1 MGTLNICQLPDLV
14 LEDIALFLEPTDIV
28 NLSEASTCFQDLRRL
43 LPKYLPLEGEDFKK
57 YGPGDGCFEPE
68 TYFDGP
74 IMCQKIKSI
83 KLNFRWRDQG
93 YGNRKGQ
100 VWVQLIRN
108 GAVVAESR
116 KGDHLRFMRNIGGGG
131 GHHLTVEGF
140 KAVIE
145 L

>member
-1 MGTLNICQLPDLV
+1 MGSKPDKRKGNTARMKNTLNICQLPDLV

-83 KLNFRWRDQG
+83 KLNFRWKDQVRCHC
-93 YGNRKGQ
+93 NTK
-100 VWVQLIRN
+100 ITHSN
-108 GAVVAESR
+108 CPN
-116 KGDHLRFMRNIGGGG
+116 F
-131 GHHLTVEGF
+131 
-140 KAVIE
+140 
-145 L
+145 

>member
-57 YGPGDGCFEPE
+57 CRPGDGCFEPE

-74 IMCQKIKSI
+74 IMCQKVKSI
-83 KLNFRWRDQG
+83 KLNFRWKDQERSSLG
-93 YGNRKGQ
+93 TIDPKWCS
-100 VWVQLIRN
+100 VC
-108 GAVVAESR
+108 
-116 KGDHLRFMRNIGGGG
+116 RFKRS
-131 GHHLTVEGF
+131 L
-140 KAVIE
+140 
-145 L
+145 LQS